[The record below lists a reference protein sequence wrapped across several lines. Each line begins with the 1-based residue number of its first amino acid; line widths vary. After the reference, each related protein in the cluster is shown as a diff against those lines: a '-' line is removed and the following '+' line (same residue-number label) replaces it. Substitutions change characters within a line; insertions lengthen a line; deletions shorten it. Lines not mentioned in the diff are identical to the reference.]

1 MIFTQKKEKK
11 RKKSPCICSVFTSVK
26 NKWISILEELHWY
39 TRSQFNAPPQSSYPL
54 SLLLPIPVQ
63 FWKNFLHPDMETPYQ
78 MSCFDS
84 KKLNTWSGS
93 LDPLFY
99 SFKPYDAEKSTSTF
113 EMLYLLLLVEKRK
126 EEISSIILIL
136 ILISESI
143 KKRSQLKIT
152 RWCRHLRSCYRF
164 A

>member
-11 RKKSPCICSVFTSVK
+11 IKKSPCICSVFTSVK

-63 FWKNFLHPDMETPYQ
+63 FWKNFLHSDMETPYQ

-93 LDPLFY
+93 LDPFFY

-113 EMLYLLLLVEKRK
+113 EMLYLPLLVEKRK